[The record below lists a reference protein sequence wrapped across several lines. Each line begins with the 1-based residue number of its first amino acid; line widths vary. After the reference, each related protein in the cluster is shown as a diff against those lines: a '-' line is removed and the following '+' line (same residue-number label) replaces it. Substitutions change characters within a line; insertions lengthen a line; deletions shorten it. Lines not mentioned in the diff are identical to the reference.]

1 MTGWMERY
9 TFGRFYK
16 KKNNGEI
23 IIAKTRNKN
32 IVIISSNYLDHYPKV
47 SIYDNIYC
55 Q

>member
-1 MTGWMERY
+1 MDGKIY
-9 TFGRFYK
+9 FGRYYE

-47 SIYDNIYC
+47 GIYDNIVNKGV
-55 Q
+55 